1 MKSSTGTSI
10 LQRIVWLIF
19 AIAIAILFVRL
30 WFDVTNAA
38 PSGQLMIQTYD
49 WSSSLLAPAN
59 QVRQAIGLSTNAWGL
74 NLQALFAIVL
84 YVGAG
89 WMISAILGLFRRP

>member
-1 MKSSTGTSI
+1 MKSSTGTTL

-19 AIAIAILFVRL
+19 AIAIVILFVRL

-38 PSGQLMIQTYD
+38 PSGQLIIQTYD
-49 WSSSLLAPAN
+49 WSSALLAPAD
-59 QVRQAIGLSTNAWGL
+59 QLRQAVGLSTSAWGL

-84 YVGAG
+84 YVAAG
-89 WMISAILGLFRRP
+89 WMISAILGLFRRS